1 MKTSLVFHGREINMA
16 LEPLWEK
23 KKKSREEIVNSPK
36 NQHSGYEQL
45 FSGPCRL
52 DKLVWVE
59 YSCLCMWLISMSPVP
74 KIVGL
79 CQSHV
84 DLTKNG
90 ILQPSAVLMSQ
101 RVGCTAKLGAP
112 QWHGNHSCWWKT
124 GRSSFPWSKWSKRVC
139 KYDIFSRLYDC
150 FSRASHEKLSLEE
163 NVAKKRQ
170 DFVTVS
176 SLVKFLCAQRDAKCW
191 CLV

>member
-1 MKTSLVFHGREINMA
+1 MKTSLVFHGREINVG

-23 KKKSREEIVNSPK
+23 KKREEIVSSPK

-84 DLTKNG
+84 GLTKNG
-90 ILQPSAVLMSQ
+90 ILQPRAVLMSQ
-101 RVGCTAKLGAP
+101 RAGCTASTVPLSDMETTAPAGKQGSVPFHEASGAKEFANMAYFLDYMIAF
-112 QWHGNHSCWWKT
+112 QEHVMKNYRFKEMSLWK
-124 GRSSFPWSKWSKRVC
+124 GS
-139 KYDIFSRLYDC
+139 IL
-150 FSRASHEKLSLEE
+150 
-163 NVAKKRQ
+163 
-170 DFVTVS
+170 
-176 SLVKFLCAQRDAKCW
+176 
-191 CLV
+191 